1 VDPQSTQGQ
10 EPVISGQVPVAEPQA
25 AGQVPQP
32 KTFDETYVKQLRD
45 EAAASRT
52 AKAAAEARVREL
64 EAANLSE
71 QEKKD
76 LRLKELEERDTR
88 FQGDL
93 KDANTRTTAYKAA
106 AELGMTLGAA
116 DVALRLVE
124 PSEIE
129 YGDDGKPTNL
139 KALFEAKLKEYPALL
154 NPAGAP
160 ALPSSGGP
168 ANPARSTDKQVPFD
182 PNNVWAGVAFKD

>member
-1 VDPQSTQGQ
+1 
-10 EPVISGQVPVAEPQA
+10 
-25 AGQVPQP
+25 
-32 KTFDETYVKQLRD
+32 VKQLRD

-52 AKAAAEARVREL
+52 GKTAAEARVREL
-64 EAANLSE
+64 EAAQLSE

-76 LRLKELEERDTR
+76 LRLKELEVASDK
-88 FQGDL
+88 FQADL
-93 KDANTRTTAYKAA
+93 KDANTRTTAYRAA

-129 YGDDGKPTNL
+129 YGEGGKPTNL

-168 ANPARSTDKQVPFD
+168 ANPARSTNNSTPFD
-182 PNNVWAGVAFKD
+182 PKNPWAGVKLKD